1 MRACRSSDG
10 GGAMSGSRFALPQRV
25 AKDAGRFMGLG
36 KMTELERLM
45 NHASWRSRWL
55 HGKNSALY
63 GVFARDLRGAGLC
76 LGR

>member
-45 NHASWRSRWL
+45 NHASWRSR
-55 HGKNSALY
+55 
-63 GVFARDLRGAGLC
+63 
-76 LGR
+76 